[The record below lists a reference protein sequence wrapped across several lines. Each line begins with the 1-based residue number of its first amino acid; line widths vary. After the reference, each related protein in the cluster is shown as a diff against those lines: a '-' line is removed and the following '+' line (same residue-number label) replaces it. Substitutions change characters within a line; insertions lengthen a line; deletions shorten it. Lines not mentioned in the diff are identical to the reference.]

1 MQNLHNFTELGLKS
15 TYDESK
21 DVLNIRFSDKTA
33 VQQKEP
39 PPENKFV
46 KLVYAADKTLVQI
59 EFEGAKKLGLGAVP
73 INRRVKM
80 SEGWNVFLSL
90 WNEYMWVT
98 RGATLFLI
106 VISFLSITK
115 ELDCLTKPIC
125 IPLAWLTALTSD
137 GMLSLWTLII
147 ALCVGIQLKIRQERG
162 LLDGTDHY
170 NIGRA
175 LAYGYFSN
183 FLIGALLV
191 IKEKSEK
198 RDEEKSQKREPPCDV
213 KLKLR
218 VIFPKTLQELDQFR
232 KTLEQELL
240 GKTKNQSI
248 DLVNG
253 AATQTLRRN
262 VLVLTTAAS
271 ATPAAQDFYLDFP
284 TTLYTVQ
291 DYFKTWNTYLEKK
304 GRPIIEEAELARL
317 QEKHISEFFGHLE
330 ELSKS
335 DVGVKAVEK
344 LGVNLDMK
352 ALSKLYSD
360 HFQKMK
366 TTELIAELEKLP
378 ASA

>member
-1 MQNLHNFTELGLKS
+1 MPNIEPTH
-15 TYDESK
+15 
-21 DVLNIRFSDKTA
+21 DVGHKLNICKA
-33 VQQKEP
+33 
-39 PPENKFV
+39 
-46 KLVYAADKTLVQI
+46 KLL
-59 EFEGAKKLGLGAVP
+59 
-73 INRRVKM
+73 
-80 SEGWNVFLSL
+80 EGWTAFLLL
-90 WNEYMWVT
+90 WNEDTWVT
-98 RGATLFLI
+98 RGATLILI
-106 VISFLSITK
+106 VVSFLSITK
-115 ELDCLTKPIC
+115 ELDCLTEPVC
-125 IPLAWLTALTSD
+125 IPLALMTALTSD

-147 ALCVGIQLKIRQERG
+147 ALCVGIHLKMRQEKG

-183 FLIGALLV
+183 FLVGALLL
-191 IKEKSEK
+191 IREKSK
-198 RDEEKSQKREPPCDV
+198 ARELSYENR
-213 KLKLR
+213 LKLR
-218 VIFPKTLQELDQFR
+218 VIFPKTLEELDQFR
-232 KTLEQELL
+232 KTLEQELR

-291 DYFKTWNTYLEKK
+291 DYFKTWNIWLKK
-304 GRPIIEEAELARL
+304 EGRPIIEEPELARL

-352 ALSKLYSD
+352 ALSQLYSD
-360 HFQKMK
+360 YFQKMK

-378 ASA
+378 ASAETLIQ

>member
-1 MQNLHNFTELGLKS
+1 MPNIEPTH
-15 TYDESK
+15 
-21 DVLNIRFSDKTA
+21 DVGHKLNICKA
-33 VQQKEP
+33 
-39 PPENKFV
+39 
-46 KLVYAADKTLVQI
+46 KLL
-59 EFEGAKKLGLGAVP
+59 
-73 INRRVKM
+73 
-80 SEGWNVFLSL
+80 EGWTAFLLL
-90 WNEYMWVT
+90 WNEYTWVT
-98 RGATLFLI
+98 RGATLILI
-106 VISFLSITK
+106 VVSFLSITK
-115 ELDCLTKPIC
+115 ELDCLTEPVC
-125 IPLAWLTALTSD
+125 IPLALMTALTSD

-147 ALCVGIQLKIRQERG
+147 ALCVGIHLKMRQEKG

-183 FLIGALLV
+183 FLVGALLL
-191 IKEKSEK
+191 IREKSKARKLSYEN
-198 RDEEKSQKREPPCDV
+198 R
-213 KLKLR
+213 LKLR
-218 VIFPKTLQELDQFR
+218 VIFPKTLEELDQFR
-232 KTLEQELL
+232 KTLEQELR
-240 GKTKNQSI
+240 GKTKNESI
-248 DLVNG
+248 DMDNG
-253 AATQTLRRN
+253 SATQTLRRN

-291 DYFKTWNTYLEKK
+291 DYFKTWNIWLKK
-304 GRPIIEEAELARL
+304 EGRPIIEEPELARL
-317 QEKHISEFFGHLE
+317 QEKHIKEFFDHLE
-330 ELSKS
+330 DLSKS